1 MKFKSSFPI
10 TVSPSQIK
18 TFECERR
25 WGYDKIERIPRLT
38 SPAQKVGLDN
48 HVDIFGWFKDRT
60 LPGPIARQAI
70 RPGYL
75 DMSPSPELLL
85 NQEFERPMWEVAPDT
100 AMIGEI
106 DLLVPGARPLLI
118 DHKTTKSLKYAMDSN
133 ALHADAQSVIYSKAV
148 LEELRVP
155 VTDARWIYYSYHVKD
170 LSPAGVRKAETT
182 YTPETIQPLWDGIVE
197 TTKKIRWHRLNTKR
211 ALDMEPN
218 PSLCQEFG
226 GCPYLSICPVTAEQ
240 QLAAHWAQFEKFSP
254 TSKKSL
260 DVFDGPCHNVRAL
273 GLSAADVYAE
283 AGISQQNPIRD
294 PIELTTRSGDMD
306 WTTVKK
312 SKTNGNA
319 RNAAPLPSNNAS
331 AGVSYLRPPPPPA
344 EAPGQLRSITDKIV
358 RLQTGAAQGVNP
370 PEQLT
375 LPAPP
380 PAPVQAITQ
389 VPAPAPTTP
398 KRGRP
403 PKSTAVPQAE
413 TVQPSAVAPQ
423 DETIGGPGGFSLL
436 LDVLF
441 AKGSEFT
448 TSAPL
453 IEVLQP
459 SIEKICAEAQIGH
472 WSIAENAEAR
482 LAFEL
487 DQFLTEN
494 KFPTNFAI
502 IADST
507 SKEFRAVRE
516 VLNRHATMVLRGV

>member
-1 MKFKSSFPI
+1 
-10 TVSPSQIK
+10 
-18 TFECERR
+18 
-25 WGYDKIERIPRLT
+25 
-38 SPAQKVGLDN
+38 
-48 HVDIFGWFKDRT
+48 
-60 LPGPIARQAI
+60 
-70 RPGYL
+70 
-75 DMSPSPELLL
+75 
-85 NQEFERPMWEVAPDT
+85 
-100 AMIGEI
+100 
-106 DLLVPGARPLLI
+106 
-118 DHKTTKSLKYAMDSN
+118 
-133 ALHADAQSVIYSKAV
+133 
-148 LEELRVP
+148 
-155 VTDARWIYYSYHVKD
+155 
-170 LSPAGVRKAETT
+170 
-182 YTPETIQPLWDGIVE
+182 
-197 TTKKIRWHRLNTKR
+197 
-211 ALDMEPN
+211 
-218 PSLCQEFG
+218 
-226 GCPYLSICPVTAEQ
+226 
-240 QLAAHWAQFEKFSP
+240 
-254 TSKKSL
+254 
-260 DVFDGPCHNVRAL
+260 
-273 GLSAADVYAE
+273 
-283 AGISQQNPIRD
+283 
-294 PIELTTRSGDMD
+294 MD

-331 AGVSYLRPPPPPA
+331 AGASYLRPPPPPA

-358 RLQTGAAQGVNP
+358 RLQTGAARGVNP

-380 PAPVQAITQ
+380 PAPVQAFTPA
-389 VPAPAPTTP
+389 PAPAPTTH

-403 PKSTAVPQAE
+403 PKRATVPQE
-413 TVQPSAVAPQ
+413 SSVQSSAVTPQ